1 MTLNRS
7 EIFLRTEYS
16 TGNSIEKPIRIILH
30 ENKGGF
36 VSHMQDRE
44 GNCFYGHYSTNFEHA
59 KREFIRRV
67 NRHNEMFPKG
77 NPSYVGD
84 VIGDD

>member
-1 MTLNRS
+1 VTLNRS

-36 VSHMQDRE
+36 VTHMQDRE
-44 GNCFYGHYSTNFEHA
+44 GNCFYGHYYRSYNTA
-59 KREFIRRV
+59 KREFVRRV
-67 NRHNEMFPKG
+67 NRHNEMYPEG
-77 NPSYVGD
+77 NPSHVGD
-84 VIGDD
+84 VV